1 METWD
6 DDGVVALRPW
16 SVDDAEWYAA
26 AAGDE
31 LIQRFT
37 SEPAAVSVEAL
48 HKAIEA
54 GPRGF
59 LIADSVTGERLG
71 NIALGEDGDVSYWL
85 AAPARGRGVATR
97 ALRLFVEWAFGRS
110 GLDELRLWTH
120 AGNTA
125 SRAVAERAGFV
136 RDPERDRRRRVK
148 GEWWPT
154 VAYRRRR

>member
-26 AAGDE
+26 AVSGDE

-37 SEPAAVSVEAL
+37 SEPPVVSADAVRAAV
-48 HKAIEA
+48 EA
-54 GPRGF
+54 GPSGF
-59 LIADSVTGERLG
+59 LIADAVSGERLG
-71 NIALGEDGDVSYWL
+71 NIAVDGDGEVSYWV

-97 ALRLFVEWAFGRS
+97 ALRLFVERLGAR
-110 GLDELRLWTH
+110 ELRLWAH
-120 AGNTA
+120 ADNLG
-125 SRAVAERAGFV
+125 SRTVAERAGFV
-136 RDPERDRRRRVK
+136 REPERDRRRQVK

-154 VAYRRRR
+154 VAYRRPR